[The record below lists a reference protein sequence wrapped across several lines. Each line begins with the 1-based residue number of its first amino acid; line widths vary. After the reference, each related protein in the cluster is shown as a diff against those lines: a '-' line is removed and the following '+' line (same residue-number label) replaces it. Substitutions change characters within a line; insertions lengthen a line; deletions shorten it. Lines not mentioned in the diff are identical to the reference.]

1 MPNIIY
7 ALNMK
12 FAQIFSVKQNWKC
25 LWLFQ
30 AEERS
35 PKDVEA
41 PNAKYHTFNC
51 HMVIMFWQVLLL
63 LIFYLKWNIIL
74 LHCGYSSVLLFKKTV
89 LYLLVNPGFLLLR
102 YWNELWSHCSCCN
115 PKTKIVL
122 YILSNTGFVTASL
135 QKWIPRMLWLAF
147 EKFRFLR
154 CGQTTWCYNMYFSRI
169 RKSCH
174 FCAPCQIIPS
184 FYFNNICIY
193 TCIINV
199 HGSWRSAWHL
209 QLVWHMAI
217 FCRLV

>member
-1 MPNIIY
+1 MICRQHATMYWLHWKFGPSKCQHNFFGGRPQHTKKCRKKVVSLMPNIIY

-115 PKTKIVL
+115 PKTKTVL
-122 YILSNTGFVTASL
+122 YILSNTGFITASL
-135 QKWIPRMLWLAF
+135 QKWIPRML
-147 EKFRFLR
+147 
-154 CGQTTWCYNMYFSRI
+154 
-169 RKSCH
+169 
-174 FCAPCQIIPS
+174 
-184 FYFNNICIY
+184 
-193 TCIINV
+193 
-199 HGSWRSAWHL
+199 
-209 QLVWHMAI
+209 
-217 FCRLV
+217 RLN